1 MHTDESDA
9 PSSRFLKLGE
19 IGLNMFDELNFGF
32 CLKESLVP
40 IIALELSI

>member
-1 MHTDESDA
+1 MHTEASDV

-32 CLKESLVP
+32 RLKESVVP
-40 IIALELSI
+40 PMLF